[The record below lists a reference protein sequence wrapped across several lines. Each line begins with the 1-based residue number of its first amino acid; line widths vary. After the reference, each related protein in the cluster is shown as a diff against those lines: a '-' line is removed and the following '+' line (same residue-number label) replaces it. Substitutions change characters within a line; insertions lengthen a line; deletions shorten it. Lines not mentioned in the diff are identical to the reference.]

1 MKKKKNIT
9 LKSIENR
16 RASFD
21 YQLNASL
28 TAGMSL
34 KGVEVRAIRDN
45 RVSLKGAF
53 ITIRNN
59 ELWLNNASLSLKNTG
74 EGKSETT
81 IDTSPKKLLVNR
93 KELDKLALEKQ
104 AGMTIV
110 PIRILSGE
118 RYIKIVIASGK
129 GKKKFDKREALKQK
143 QSNRENAKLLKNYR

>member
-93 KELDKLALEKQ
+93 KELDKLSL
-104 AGMTIV
+104 
-110 PIRILSGE
+110 
-118 RYIKIVIASGK
+118 
-129 GKKKFDKREALKQK
+129 
-143 QSNRENAKLLKNYR
+143 

>member
-21 YQLNASL
+21 YQLNAPL

-34 KGVEVRAIRDN
+34 KGVEVRAIRD
-45 RVSLKGAF
+45 
-53 ITIRNN
+53 
-59 ELWLNNASLSLKNTG
+59 TG

-110 PIRILSGE
+110 PIRILSGG

-143 QSNRENAKLLKNYR
+143 QSNRENAKLLKSYR